1 MASDHSTHTRSR
13 SSVPER
19 DRENTLQAALR
30 WEVGQTIAREFVIEG
45 ILGKGGM
52 GEVFLMRRIVDD
64 RLFAVKTLRTH
75 LLKHTKDRKQF
86 LNELQTWIDL
96 PEHPHLAVCRFFRT
110 FTDRLAIFTDP
121 IDGGSLSQWIT
132 DHRIRD
138 LEQVFD
144 IAIQMTWGLHAAHV
158 CGVIHQDV
166 KPANVLMTR
175 DGVAKITD
183 FGLSRTQR
191 QERHSRQS
199 PIPEHHLV
207 SSAGMT
213 PAYCSPEQAVS
224 DRLSGKSDI
233 WSWAVT
239 VIELLTGRMTWTLGV
254 VAPAVLDS
262 LRTTRSRFAESIPNR
277 LFEILDQA
285 LQFNPDERWPDFNA
299 LSDALINAYGV
310 VFSKPYARTCPVVSP
325 RTGSISAR
333 DSRWRSTGVAWR
345 DPADVLKQLQIKTGE
360 IPVDIDAGER
370 IDSSHT
376 NQALTDLTMFRDA
389 LDFTDRMMTTGIDL
403 RYEKMLILGDLAFIH
418 EELGDLPGCLDLIDQ
433 KIEILRAML
442 SLNERSDLILS
453 LSRSYMNKANVL
465 SDAGHLTE
473 SLPLYHQAAELSRM
487 PAVTGSAGEVLINR
501 AKSYTNVA
509 RVYWKLN
516 RSTESEA
523 HYLQAIQEWKS
534 IFKADPTPENAHGL
548 AVTYMNFAVLLTEVS
563 DRFPEI
569 HRLLNAA
576 LKCYNSFDP
585 SVAPPDFPFHISR
598 VYLAKSNL
606 FFTEDKFEQALTFID
621 RCMAIR
627 ERLVFSEGRR
637 NLAPG
642 LATTFMNKS
651 SIFSK
656 LNRIPQALD
665 MIDRC
670 IDLRSRLV
678 FDENRSE
685 TQFPLVEAIVEKAFI
700 LFQNNEMESAASIF
714 QSAYDLATRF
724 QQQSADESRFELLLA
739 ESMLA
744 LVGIADP
751 GRDRWSDQDVRAAAS
766 ALEKDTIPIV
776 EKARNQYI
784 IQTAFR
790 KRSLT

>member
-19 DRENTLQAALR
+19 NRDDTRQAALR

-75 LLKHTKDRKQF
+75 LLKHTRDRKQF

-144 IAIQMTWGLHAAHV
+144 IAIQMAWGLHAAHV

-191 QERHSRQS
+191 REIHSRQAL
-199 PIPEHHLV
+199 IPGPHLV
-207 SSAGMT
+207 STAGMT
-213 PAYCSPEQAVS
+213 PAYCSPEQAVG
-224 DRLSGKSDI
+224 DRLSHKTDI
-233 WSWAVT
+233 WSWAVS
-239 VIELLTGRMTWTLGV
+239 VIELLAGRMTWTLGV

-262 LRTTRSRFAESIPNR
+262 LRSSRSRFAESIPNR
-277 LFEILDQA
+277 LLEILEQA
-285 LQFNPDERWPDFNA
+285 LQFNPDDRWSGFDA
-299 LSDALINAYGV
+299 VSDALITACGV
-310 VFSKPYARTCPVVSP
+310 AFSKPYTRTCPVVSP

-333 DSRWRSTGVAWR
+333 DSRWRSSGVPWR
-345 DPADVLKQLQIKTGE
+345 DPAEVLKELQIKTGE
-360 IPVDIDAGER
+360 TLVDADADER
-370 IDSSHT
+370 SDSSHT

-389 LDFTDRMMTTGIDL
+389 LDFTDRMMTTGMDL

-433 KIEILRAML
+433 KIEIIRAML
-442 SLNERSDLILS
+442 SLNERSDLILC

-487 PAVTGSAGEVLINR
+487 PAAASSAGEVFINR

-516 RSTESEA
+516 RSAESESN
-523 HYLQAIQEWKS
+523 YVQAIQEWKS
-534 IFKADPTPENAHGL
+534 IFKAKPTPENAHGL
-548 AVTYMNFAVLLTEVS
+548 AVTYMNFAVLLTEIS
-563 DRFPEI
+563 ERFPEI

-576 LKCYNSFDP
+576 LKCYNSFEP
-585 SVAPPDFPFHISR
+585 SVALPDFPFHISR

-606 FFTEDKFEQALTFID
+606 FFTEERYEQALTYID
-621 RCMAIR
+621 RCMIIR
-627 ERLVFSEGRR
+627 ERLVFKEGRR

-651 SIFSK
+651 SILWK

-685 TQFPLVEAIVEKAFI
+685 IQLPLVEAIIEKAFI
-700 LFQNNEMESAASIF
+700 LFHSAEMDAAASIF
-714 QSAYDLATRF
+714 QSAHNLAIRF
-724 QQQSADESRFELLLA
+724 KHQPSDEKRFDPMLA

-744 LVGIADP
+744 IIGIADP
-751 GRDRWSDQDVRAAAS
+751 GRDRWPDEDVRTAALI
-766 ALEKDTIPIV
+766 LETDTIRI
-776 EKARNQYI
+776 EKARNELI
-784 IQTAFR
+784 IQAAFR
-790 KRSLT
+790 RRSLT